1 MRNIAL
7 ISLLI
12 AVTLSIIE
20 NKLNYQGI
28 STLKY
33 FFIILSAILIILRS
47 LNIKFKKIINVK
59 KQGLKMK
66 NKKLYLYI

>member
-12 AVTLSIIE
+12 AATLSIIE

-47 LNIKFKKIINVK
+47 LNIKFKK
-59 KQGLKMK
+59 
-66 NKKLYLYI
+66 